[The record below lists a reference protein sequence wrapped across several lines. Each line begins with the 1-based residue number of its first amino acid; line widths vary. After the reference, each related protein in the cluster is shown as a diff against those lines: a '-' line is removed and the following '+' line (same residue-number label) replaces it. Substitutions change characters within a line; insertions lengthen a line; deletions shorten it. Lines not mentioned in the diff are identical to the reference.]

1 MWIVS
6 FYRLYTEFI
15 SSCVLFRWPTVSVVH
30 VAKPPHREQ
39 MLSDDGFEDNLTT
52 SETDSPSPKSM
63 PAAVRISV
71 CVSSFVCMCI
81 SVK

>member
-1 MWIVS
+1 MTNTVRSIEEYLSLEHIS
-6 FYRLYTEFI
+6 FNDSF
-15 SSCVLFRWPTVSVVH
+15 VH

-39 MLSDDGFEDNLTT
+39 MLSDDGFKDNLTT

-71 CVSSFVCMCI
+71 CVSSFVCMSLCI

>member
-1 MWIVS
+1 MTNTVRSIEEYLSLEDIS
-6 FYRLYTEFI
+6 FNDSF
-15 SSCVLFRWPTVSVVH
+15 VH

-39 MLSDDGFEDNLTT
+39 VLSDDGFKDNLTT

-71 CVSSFVCMCI
+71 CVYPPLCVCHCV
-81 SVK
+81 SV

>member
-1 MWIVS
+1 
-6 FYRLYTEFI
+6 
-15 SSCVLFRWPTVSVVH
+15 
-30 VAKPPHREQ
+30 